1 MPIATRA
8 ARCAMGVI
16 LADSALA
23 CPTYLLDVLH
33 MNALPSAPR
42 ARYHRYLP
50 QVAGYKKHPSQNVE
64 HNDTQ
69 QAVSKT
75 GIAIQPGDV
84 ATRFVLI
91 EPSHPGNVG
100 AAARAIKTMGFS
112 RLILVRPRWPDVLQD
127 PEAIAMASG
136 ADDVLAAAQC
146 LQTLD
151 EALAGVHWSIAL
163 SARSREYGPPVLT
176 PRIAAETAAQML
188 AQPRTS
194 AADTCIALV
203 FGNERTGLA
212 NHDVERCSAIAHIPA
227 NPAYSSLNLAQAIQ
241 VLAYELRV
249 AYTAAL
255 SSPSSRLAATAP
267 SAASDETRAS
277 SDEIEGMF
285 QHLEK
290 ALTALDFFDP
300 DNPKKLQ
307 SRLRRLFARAGLE
320 HEEVNILRGIAK
332 HILLKIK
339 S

>member
-1 MPIATRA
+1 
-8 ARCAMGVI
+8 
-16 LADSALA
+16 
-23 CPTYLLDVLH
+23 
-33 MNALPSAPR
+33 
-42 ARYHRYLP
+42 
-50 QVAGYKKHPSQNVE
+50 
-64 HNDTQ
+64 
-69 QAVSKT
+69 
-75 GIAIQPGDV
+75 
-84 ATRFVLI
+84 
-91 EPSHPGNVG
+91 
-100 AAARAIKTMGFS
+100 
-112 RLILVRPRWPDVLQD
+112 
-127 PEAIAMASG
+127 MASG

-146 LQTLD
+146 VQTLD

-176 PRIAAETAAQML
+176 PRTAAETAAQML

-194 AADTCIALV
+194 APDTCIALV

-227 NPAYSSLNLAQAIQ
+227 NPAYTSLNLAQAIQ

-249 AYTAAL
+249 AYAAAL
-255 SSPSSRLAATAP
+255 SSSPSRMAAPAP
-267 SAASDETRAS
+267 SATSDEARAS

-290 ALTALDFFDP
+290 ALAALDFFDP

-320 HEEVNILRGIAK
+320 REEVNILRGIAK

-339 S
+339 P